1 MRYRR
6 PPPGPAWDC
15 PLAPRWCP
23 CSASKGRCW
32 GTSQG
37 LRSRPSQWIKVRSSL
52 HKMMIEVFQ
61 INPREL
67 SDTGQ
72 NIRPQ
77 NLPQLPLLFVVNA
90 WLSQPI
96 NIFEKYI
103 FFHYNILNKNF
114 IKLVNFVTRTAAR
127 TCKLLQIL

>member
-1 MRYRR
+1 
-6 PPPGPAWDC
+6 
-15 PLAPRWCP
+15 
-23 CSASKGRCW
+23 
-32 GTSQG
+32 
-37 LRSRPSQWIKVRSSL
+37 
-52 HKMMIEVFQ
+52 MMIEVFQ